1 MASMTSRHINWMGD
15 AETDGRVHRR
25 TPLPLAPARGHIIV
39 PETVKAVTEIAL
51 RGFAGPDGRH
61 EGIVFWAG
69 RETDTDQVVVSAV
82 VPRATHGRGFV
93 HVSASQ
99 VGEAAFQCRDRRL
112 VLLAQV
118 HSHPGDDTRHSD
130 ADDELV
136 LMARESMFSVVVA
149 HYGDL
154 GISPTEGSGIHQFQ
168 DGRWVQVSDADT
180 SFIIAP
186 TGIYT

>member
-1 MASMTSRHINWMGD
+1 MASMTRRQIGRIGD
-15 AETDGRVHRR
+15 AKTDGRVLRR
-25 TPLPLAPARGHIIV
+25 TPLPLAPARGHLVV
-39 PETVKAVTEIAL
+39 PETVKTVTEIAL

-93 HVSASQ
+93 RVSANQ
-99 VGEAAFQCRDRRL
+99 VGEAAFQCRNRRL

-130 ADDELV
+130 ADDDLV
-136 LMARESMFSVVVA
+136 LMAREGMFSVVVA
-149 HYGDL
+149 RYGDF
-154 GISPTEGSGIHQFQ
+154 GISPKEGSGIHQFQ
-168 DGRWVQVSDADT
+168 DDRWVQVSDADT
-180 SFIIAP
+180 SLIIAP
-186 TGIYT
+186 TELYT